1 MGSGVQTNT
10 QCLNFDS
17 HVDSVGI
24 CKHGGGSTITL
35 ASGPTS
41 LTDTAD
47 TNVVDISVRIAYVAC
62 KGGLPNWGDP
72 LPKLILTLDKLSK
85 LHFTHYSVRIAP
97 ARAKVEEV
105 RNYLYD
111 LSFFAPY
118 CSMGAEASLR
128 MSRSYILYFS
138 SLWST
143 CPKKYQINQHN
154 SSQNYLTSGDGRLKL
169 YGRTSVRPPR
179 ASCQHRTLSGLN

>member
-10 QCLNFDS
+10 RCHNVDS

-47 TNVVDISVRIAYVAC
+47 TNVVDISVRIACVAC

-72 LPKLILTLDKLSK
+72 LPKLILTLFQSEKVPK
-85 LHFTHYSVRIAP
+85 LHAGGRVADCP
-97 ARAKVEEV
+97 AESFRFV
-105 RNYLYD
+105 YL
-111 LSFFAPY
+111 
-118 CSMGAEASLR
+118 
-128 MSRSYILYFS
+128 
-138 SLWST
+138 
-143 CPKKYQINQHN
+143 HN
-154 SSQNYLTSGDGRLKL
+154 K
-169 YGRTSVRPPR
+169 
-179 ASCQHRTLSGLN
+179 